1 VNVCFGVRNWGGRG
15 AAEVLVNGR
24 QPSEIR
30 QGTFVDTD
38 GTDTM
43 IIWVELETSEPAE
56 FTIGGAKPSPEHG
69 RHEETFCS
77 KGPIE

>member
-1 VNVCFGVRNWGGRG
+1 MNVCFGVRNWGGRG

-24 QPSEIR
+24 KPSEQR

-43 IIWVELETSEPAE
+43 IIWVELETSAPAK
-56 FTIGGAKPSPEHG
+56 FTIGGAAVAGLCCHALPG
-69 RHEETFCS
+69 
-77 KGPIE
+77 